1 MAFSIHL
8 QIWRYYLS
16 YLLLEAF
23 RLGDSGW
30 IVREEDVPL
39 GVLVPEDLLLDEP
52 TVDLAAVSF
61 WAWDALSFFVV
72 LGLKYNQEI
81 ISQKNNSLPV
91 WEIEHK

>member
-61 WAWDALSFFVV
+61 WAWDALSLFVV

-81 ISQKNNSLPV
+81 VSQKNNSLPV